1 MIPHMHA
8 HVLLAKRHLQVS
20 GRSYS
25 DDETV
30 PSPCVSVCRL
40 DLSGRLCEGC
50 LRTLD
55 ELRDWGRVDNAG
67 KRAIWANAVAR
78 LQTDVEQGK
87 EAQP

>member
-1 MIPHMHA
+1 MIPHLDA
-8 HVLLAKRHLQVS
+8 HILLAKKYLQIS
-20 GRSYS
+20 GRCYS
-25 DDETV
+25 DHETV

-40 DLSGRLCEGC
+40 DLGGRLCEGC

-67 KRAIWANAVAR
+67 KQAIWARVVAR
-78 LQTDVEQGK
+78 LDTDVEQRK

>member
-1 MIPHMHA
+1 
-8 HVLLAKRHLQVS
+8 
-20 GRSYS
+20 
-25 DDETV
+25 
-30 PSPCVSVCRL
+30 VCRL